1 MDEATSALDHETEKL
16 VMDSIMGL
24 EKDITILIIAHRT
37 TTLAGCD
44 IITELKNRQITYI
57 GNYNNLMK
65 QNQSTPDISSSPVL
79 SISSYSI
86 TVRYSSFPSETNRM
100 KIEFE

>member
-24 EKDITILIIAHRT
+24 EKDITMLIIAHRT

-44 IITELKNRQITYI
+44 TIADLKNGEITFI
-57 GNYNNLMK
+57 GDYNNLMK
-65 QNQSTPDISSSPVL
+65 QN
-79 SISSYSI
+79 
-86 TVRYSSFPSETNRM
+86 
-100 KIEFE
+100 